1 MSKFDFHLD
10 SAPNKKARNL
20 RAILYFVGLMLFVF
34 VLNISGL
41 WLSEY
46 VGINFDTEI
55 RQADT
60 SQILVFFGL
69 MFCLVVFWLSIF
81 LAILKQLMLKLGV

>member
-1 MSKFDFHLD
+1 MSKFEFHLD
-10 SAPNKKARNL
+10 AAQNKKARNV
-20 RAILYFVGLMLFVF
+20 RSTLYFVGLMLFVF

-41 WLSEY
+41 WLSKY

-60 SQILVFFGL
+60 SQILLFFGL
-69 MFCLVVFWLSIF
+69 MFCLVAFWLYIL
-81 LAILKQLMLKLGV
+81 LAILKQLILKLGV

>member
-1 MSKFDFHLD
+1 
-10 SAPNKKARNL
+10 
-20 RAILYFVGLMLFVF
+20 VGLMLFVF

-55 RQADT
+55 RQADK

-69 MFCLVVFWLSIF
+69 MFCLVVFWLSIV
-81 LAILKQLMLKLGV
+81 LVILKQLILKLGV